1 MSRLG
6 NLEYLYKELYKPIF
20 RYFYGRTGDK
30 DLAEDLTQE
39 VFFKV
44 HKQTV
49 KGEQMDNLPKA
60 YFFTIARNTLID
72 EWRKSKPEHLSPE
85 VWEVLPGGEDG
96 EKPVLAREARDIVG
110 LALSSLESEVSDI
123 ISWRY
128 LAGLSNKEIS
138 ELTGK
143 SEESIRQI
151 QSRGLRKLREEFK
164 KYGE

>member
-1 MSRLG
+1 MGRLG
-6 NLEYLYKELYKPIF
+6 NLEYLYKELYTPIY

-39 VFFKV
+39 VFLKV
-44 HKQTV
+44 HKQAV

-72 EWRKSKPEHLSPE
+72 EWRRAKSVSLEPE
-85 VWEVLPGGEDG
+85 VWDNLPGGDDASRSAQVRESGDITA
-96 EKPVLAREARDIVG
+96 KVLASLSDEAR
-110 LALSSLESEVSDI
+110 EI

-143 SEESIRQI
+143 SEEAIRQI

-164 KYGE
+164 NYGD